1 MEKLDISIITP
12 SYNMLPY
19 LKCCAA
25 SIADQKGVCVDHI
38 VIDANSIDGTQEW
51 LAGQS
56 KIRFISELDNGMY
69 DAINKGL
76 KYAKGDILAYLN
88 CDEQYLPG
96 TLAFVME
103 YFVSH
108 PDVDVLFGDFLVVN
122 SDGSLVSYRK
132 AFQPRWYYIQATH
145 LYVFTCTM
153 FMRRKLIEDGMS
165 FDTTYR
171 SIADSLFVIDVLKK
185 RYKVRHVKRYMSVF
199 MMTGRNQLISDNSS
213 KEIERMNSEH
223 GYWCSKILKHP
234 LNLLRITEKLL
245 HGCYFEKYPLSY
257 SIYTGDNIDKRKS
270 FSILHGS
277 PLWKLGN

>member
-132 AFQPRWYYIQATH
+132 AFQPRWY
-145 LYVFTCTM
+145 
-153 FMRRKLIEDGMS
+153 
-165 FDTTYR
+165 
-171 SIADSLFVIDVLKK
+171 
-185 RYKVRHVKRYMSVF
+185 
-199 MMTGRNQLISDNSS
+199 
-213 KEIERMNSEH
+213 
-223 GYWCSKILKHP
+223 
-234 LNLLRITEKLL
+234 
-245 HGCYFEKYPLSY
+245 
-257 SIYTGDNIDKRKS
+257 
-270 FSILHGS
+270 
-277 PLWKLGN
+277 